1 MTSTIQIAVYYFGQV
16 LIWLI
21 FARAI
26 MSWFIRDYNNPI
38 MALAI
43 ALTEP
48 ILGPVRKLL
57 SNFNFGGTMID
68 FSPLVAMLLIQLVIA
83 FVINLL

>member
-1 MTSTIQIAVYYFGQV
+1 
-16 LIWLI
+16 
-21 FARAI
+21 
-26 MSWFIRDYNNPI
+26 